1 MCFSADASLAA
12 GAMLVGT
19 GVVTLRMARRRELPY
34 AAIPLLFGIQQLTE
48 AMVWLSFDPG
58 REAVNTAA
66 TYVYSIFSHVLWPV
80 YVPIAVWLMEEG
92 ATRRRA
98 LRVTAAA
105 GSLAGLALLYS
116 LLTHGIAARVVGE
129 HIVYDAPRLF
139 IPAVMTLYLAATAG
153 SLLLSRHRKVRLF
166 GVLAFV
172 SSVVA
177 YTVYA
182 RWFISVWCFFA
193 ALLSLV
199 VVLQL
204 METRPTLVASR
215 A

>member
-34 AAIPLLFGIQQLTE
+34 AAIPLLFGIQQLIE
-48 AMVWLSFDPG
+48 AIVWLSFDPG

-66 TYVYSIFSHVLWPV
+66 TYLYSIFSHVLWPV
-80 YVPIAVWLMEEG
+80 YVPVAVWLMEEG

-105 GSLAGLALLYS
+105 GALAGPTLLYS

-129 HIVYDAPRLF
+129 YIVYDAPRRF

-153 SLLLSRHRKVRLF
+153 SLLLSSHRKVRLF

-204 METRPTLVASR
+204 METRPTLAASR

>member
-12 GAMLVGT
+12 GAMLLGT

-48 AMVWLSFDPG
+48 AVVWLSFDPG

-66 TYVYSIFSHVLWPV
+66 TYLYSIFSHVLWPM

-98 LRVTAAA
+98 FRVTAAA
-105 GSLAGLALLYS
+105 GALAGLALLYS
-116 LLTHGIAARVVGE
+116 LLTHGIAARVIGE

-139 IPAVMTLYLAATAG
+139 IPAVMTLYLAGTAG
-153 SLLLSRHRKVRLF
+153 SLLLSSHHKVRLF
-166 GVLAFV
+166 GVLAFF
-172 SSVVA
+172 SSAVA

-204 METRPTLVASR
+204 MNSRPTLTASR